1 MTPSMPPSNLLR
13 ALRGPVMMMTLGTI
27 LAFDHFTNFDFSD
40 TWPLLLI
47 VAGAMK
53 LAEHMMG
60 RAPGTGSPYSG
71 V

>member
-1 MTPSMPPSNLLR
+1 M
-13 ALRGPVMMMTLGTI
+13 I
-27 LAFDHFTNFDFSD
+27 LAFDHFTNYDFGE

-60 RAPGTGSPYSG
+60 RPPGSPYSG